1 MTKIKSLSVLSKVL
15 ARLRSKGKRIVF
27 TNGCFDILH
36 LGHIRYL
43 KRAKKLGDILVIG
56 LNSDRSVRL
65 IKGAARPINRQS
77 ARAEILSALYF
88 VDYVTIFNE
97 RTPKEVI
104 NKVRP
109 DVLIK
114 GGDWK
119 AEDIVGASFVK
130 SYGGGVVSLPF
141 IKGYSTTL
149 LIKKLR
155 NE

>member
-130 SYGGGVVSLPF
+130 SYGGAVVSLPF
-141 IKGYSTTL
+141 IKGYSTTS